1 MIAISDIDW
10 AAWSPRE
17 RGVLCFI
24 FREREL
30 LLIHKKRGL
39 GAGKINAPG
48 GKIEPGES
56 PRQAAIRETQEE
68 VGLTPFDPQPLG
80 ELFFQFT
87 DGYSLHCVAFRA
99 EGCEGT
105 PIETDEAI
113 PLWTPLDA
121 VPYDAMWADDIDW
134 LPLLIAGRA
143 FRGYFIFEGDTM
155 LEHRIEVL
163 PEDNIATFI

>member
-1 MIAISDIDW
+1 VIAISDIDW
-10 AAWSPRE
+10 AGWTPRE

-24 FREREL
+24 FREGEL

-39 GAGKINAPG
+39 GGGKINAPG

-56 PRQAAIRETQEE
+56 ALEAAIRETQEE
-68 VGLTPFDPQPLG
+68 VGLTPHAPQPMG

-87 DGYSLHCVAFRA
+87 DGYSLHCIAFRS

-105 PIETDEAI
+105 PIETEEAV

-121 VPYDAMWADDIDW
+121 VPYDAMWADDIGW
-134 LPLLIAGRA
+134 LPLLIAGRT
-143 FRGYFIFEGDTM
+143 FRGFFLFDGDTM
-155 LEHRIEVL
+155 LDHRMEMDVKVA
-163 PEDNIATFI
+163 DFI